1 MLQQDSPVDIQRR
14 LPFLAGFIV
23 LFTIVLLVRLWYLQA
38 VKGDYYQEQAESN
51 RIRPVKLRP
60 PRGIIYDRYGRPL
73 VENVLTFDVSLV
85 PEDAPDLDATI
96 TKLSNLIKVSP
107 AAIRA
112 ALDDA
117 DAVRSKY
124 DPVKIQE
131 EAPWDN
137 VALVEAHQED
147 IPGAIVEPE
156 HRRHYPYDG
165 LASHQLGY
173 IGKVSPSQRKKDQ
186 QDIGL
191 LTGQGGLEKVYDKYL
206 HGLAGRRMIQVN
218 AAGRKV
224 KDLGIEEPK
233 PGTDIYLTIDLD
245 VQKAAEEALGDRS
258 GAVVAMDPNSGEV
271 LALASHPNYD
281 PNLFPR
287 GIAHNDW
294 VRLMN
299 DPSHPL
305 YNRAIQSVYPPGS
318 TFKIIV
324 SLAGLDSGVIKLD
337 EKITC
342 RGGLQLG
349 NHTFRCWKKG
359 GHGPISFHDAL
370 VQSCDVYFYTMGD
383 RIGWDRVA
391 EYARMLGYGSLTG
404 ILLPDEKPG
413 LIPTTDWKKK
423 RTGDVWRTADSYMSS
438 IGQGFVLVSPIQAA
452 QMMSAVA
459 NGGSFYRPTL
469 LKWTRN
475 RETGETKAFS
485 SEPKK
490 KINLDP
496 VALEEVRRALL
507 GVTSEPG
514 GTAHGAA
521 TPLATVA
528 GKTGTAQV
536 IAQKVPGR
544 KLSEKTGDHAWFVAY
559 APADHPKIAVAVVVE
574 HGGHGGSTAAPVAKK
589 VIEAYM
595 KNEEYMKNVGP
606 AASR

>member
-14 LPFLAGFIV
+14 LPFLAAFIV
-23 LFTIVLLVRLWYLQA
+23 FFVIVLLVRLWYLQA
-38 VKGDYYQEQAESN
+38 IKGDYYQDLAESN

-73 VENVLTFDVSLV
+73 VESVLTFDVSLV

-96 TKLSNLIKVSP
+96 DKVSSLIKITP

-117 DAVRSKY
+117 APIRTKY
-124 DPVKIQE
+124 EPVKILE
-131 EAPWDN
+131 EAPWEH
-137 VALVEAHQED
+137 VAVIEAHEAEL
-147 IPGAIVEPE
+147 PGTIIEPE
-156 HRRHYPYDG
+156 HRRHYPYGG

-173 IGKVSPSQRKKDQ
+173 IGKVSRTQRKHEQ
-186 QDIGL
+186 ADIGL

-206 HGLAGRRMIQVN
+206 RGVAGRRMIQVN

-224 KDLGIEEPK
+224 KDLGIDEPR
-233 PGTDIYLTIDLD
+233 PGTDVYLSIDLD
-245 VQKAAEEALGDRS
+245 VQKAAEDGLGERA
-258 GAVVAMDPNSGEV
+258 GAVVAMDPNTGEI
-271 LALASHPNYD
+271 LALASHPNFD

-287 GIAHNDW
+287 GIPPKDW

-324 SLAGLDSGVIKLD
+324 SLAGLETGVIKLD
-337 EKITC
+337 DKVTC
-342 RGGLQLG
+342 RGGLKLG
-349 NHTFRCWKKG
+349 NHTFRCWKKE

-391 EYARMLGYGSLTG
+391 EFARKLGYGSLTG

-413 LIPTTDWKKK
+413 LIPTTEWKKK
-423 RTGDVWRTADSYMSS
+423 RTGDVWRTADNYMNS
-438 IGQGFVLVSPIQAA
+438 IGQGFVLVSPVQAA

-459 NGGSFYRPTL
+459 NGGSFYQPTL
-469 LKWTRN
+469 LKMTRN
-475 RETGETKAFS
+475 RETGAAKAVTPELKRKIELSETA
-485 SEPKK
+485 
-490 KINLDP
+490 LD
-496 VALEEVRRALL
+496 EVRRALL

-521 TPLATVA
+521 TPLASVA

-536 IAQKVPGR
+536 IAQKVAGR
-544 KLSEKTGDHAWFVAY
+544 KLSANTADHAWFVGY
-559 APADHPKIAVAVVVE
+559 APADKPKIAVAVVVE
-574 HGGHGGSTAAPVAKK
+574 HGGHGGSAAAPVAKK
-589 VIEAYM
+589 VIEAFM
-595 KNEEYMKNVGP
+595 KNEENMKNGSQTV
-606 AASR
+606 R

>member
-96 TKLSNLIKVSP
+96 TKLSTLIKVSP

-137 VALVEAHQED
+137 VALIEAHQED
-147 IPGAIVEPE
+147 IPGAIIEPE
-156 HRRHYPYDG
+156 HRRHYPYEG

-173 IGKVSPSQRKKDQ
+173 IGKVSQAQRKQ
-186 QDIGL
+186 EQTDIGL
-191 LTGQGGLEKVYDKYL
+191 LTGQGGLEKIYDKYL
-206 HGLAGRRMIQVN
+206 RGIAGKRMIQVN

-287 GIAHNDW
+287 GIAPKDW

-324 SLAGLDSGVIKLD
+324 SLAGLDSGVIKLG

-342 RGGLQLG
+342 RGGLKLG
-349 NHTFRCWKKG
+349 NHTFRCWKKE
-359 GHGPISFHDAL
+359 GHGSISFHDAL

-391 EYARMLGYGSLTG
+391 EYARKLGYGSLTG

-559 APADHPKIAVAVVVE
+559 APADHPKIAVAVLVE

-595 KNEEYMKNVGP
+595 KNEEYMKNAG
-606 AASR
+606 SQTIR